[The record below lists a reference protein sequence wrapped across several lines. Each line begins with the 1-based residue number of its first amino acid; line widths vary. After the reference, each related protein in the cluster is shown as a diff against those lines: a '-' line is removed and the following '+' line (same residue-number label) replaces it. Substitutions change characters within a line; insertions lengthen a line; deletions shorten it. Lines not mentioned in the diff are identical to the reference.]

1 MAKRRPGRDP
11 EEHSAVNSPH
21 KVKVKHEPKA
31 ESATTPPTSD
41 TAHPVEMHVVDVESG
56 VRDHKAKNHA
66 VEYEPN
72 ESELTHSESS
82 HSELNQSKA
91 SHSDISHVDPIASD
105 SSEIHQEE
113 PKVELTFAGSETL
126 RAQFPKTFETA
137 EKIATD
143 WIHDGRFEGLP
154 LGHPLAQYFAA
165 KGLRK
170 AKEVEKKVME
180 SPVTEKLAMNI
191 LTYGMKAQEIINQV
205 KAKVK
210 K

>member
-11 EEHSAVNSPH
+11 EEHSTVKSSGHH
-21 KVKVKHEPKA
+21 KTEHHKSELHKSDIAKKEPEPIPQDAAA
-31 ESATTPPTSD
+31 E
-41 TAHPVEMHVVDVESG
+41 TADSVEMHVVDVESG
-56 VRDHKAKNHA
+56 VRNNKSKTHRT
-66 VEYEPN
+66 
-72 ESELTHSESS
+72 ELDATHSEA
-82 HSELNQSKA
+82 EA
-91 SHSDISHVDPIASD
+91 SHSSVSSHDDAEHAANED
-105 SSEIHQEE
+105 AKEE
-113 PKVELTFAGSETL
+113 TKVELNFVGSEML
-126 RAQFPKTFETA
+126 RAQFPKAFETA

-143 WIHDGRFEGLP
+143 WVSDGRFEGLP

-180 SPVTEKLAMNI
+180 SPVTEKVAMNI